1 MARIPIR
8 DYQVGIADGQV
19 APYQNV
25 ENAGA
30 LGRQIGNSIS
40 SIGSDVFAYQSQ
52 QNLVDA
58 RLAQVE
64 RNQALQQDLANA
76 NLDLKNLS
84 LDAISTPDPEAS
96 YASGLDTLKKQ
107 WSEKYNGNPEFASRV
122 GVLARS
128 SGLDVKSA
136 AMRQREQTAVG
147 RFGNTIDTLL
157 RAGGMSGSDA
167 EREANTRQAY
177 SVIDQAVAD
186 GVIRADQGDTQ
197 KQRYTANLQELTLRR
212 RGEQNPD
219 AALADLRAGRYDAID
234 ADKRQGFSELF
245 LRQSEADARQRQ
257 ADADRQ
263 RAIEERDKAEKN
275 AFFAVDLERKVKSGD
290 AGLKDIEAARADD
303 RLTPAQYDSL
313 TTTWDSTQKDRLKQ
327 AEDEKRVAD
336 AIARVDGGAILN
348 PKDKGDRDAVDTWFA
363 QQAKDLQPDDLQ
375 NLITTTSVRTGII
388 PPTVVG
394 QLNGAARGTPER
406 MAWGANTFQT
416 LDQQAPQTLDDLPDE
431 TKRSYR
437 LMSQYLNAGYGPADA
452 QKRVQTDLQVT
463 DQVKNEREKFV
474 KEGGYASPSELA
486 WTWFRG
492 GSDGAARSDQSFW
505 ERGDQGLDNAE
516 LADQVKSA
524 FQRDYAAAYRLTG
537 NDEAA
542 RAEAATNIKK
552 RWWVTDV
559 DGTRRWM
566 QYAPELVYGG
576 RDRASSEWIGQQL
589 IEQASQASGLTADKL
604 RGAVSIMSDQMTSRA
619 ASAGIPPTY
628 GVWRRTDSGVME
640 PIYAA
645 DGSQMRFQPH
655 PPTPGDTHAA
665 DVQKLQDER
674 TRRMDPASYAPGA
687 GEAMP

>member
-1 MARIPIR
+1 MPRIPTR
-8 DYQVGIADGQV
+8 DYQVAIPGGEI

-25 ENAGA
+25 EQAGA
-30 LGRQIGNSIS
+30 LGRQIGNSLS
-40 SIGSDVFAYQSQ
+40 SIAGDVFQYQAT

-58 RLAQVE
+58 RIKKIE
-64 RNQALQQDLANA
+64 RDQSLQQDLANA
-76 NLDLKNLS
+76 GLDIKNLA
-84 LDAISTPDPEAS
+84 LDATNTPDPEAH
-96 YASGLDTLKKQ
+96 YAAGLDTLRKQ
-107 WSEKYNGNPEFASRV
+107 WTEKHGDNPDFVGRV

-136 AMRQREQTAVG
+136 AIRQREQTAVG

-157 RAGGMSGSDA
+157 RTGGMSGSDA
-167 EREANTRQAY
+167 EREANTRQAFD
-177 SVIDQAVAD
+177 VIDRAVAD
-186 GVIRADQGDTQ
+186 GIIRADQGDAQ

-234 ADKRQGFSELF
+234 PDKRQGFSEHF
-245 LRQSEADARQRQ
+245 LRASEADARQRQ

-263 RAIEERDKAEKN
+263 RALEERDKAKDD
-275 AFFAVDLERKVKSGD
+275 AWFTVDLERKVKAGD

-313 TTTWDSTQKDRLKQ
+313 TTTWDATQKARLKQ

-336 AIARVDGGAILN
+336 TIARVDGGAILN
-348 PKDKGDRDAVDTWFA
+348 PKDKDDRDAVDAWFA
-363 QQAKDLQPDDLQ
+363 QQAQGMQPDDLQ

-416 LDQQAPQTLDDLPDE
+416 LDQQAPQTLDELPDD
-431 TKRSYR
+431 TKRTYR
-437 LMSQYLNAGYGPADA
+437 LMGQYLSAGYGPADA
-452 QKRVQTDLQVT
+452 QKRVQADLQVT

-474 KEGGYASPSELA
+474 REGGAASPSELA
-486 WTWFRG
+486 WTWFRSG
-492 GSDGAARSDQSFW
+492 GDGAARSDQSFW
-505 ERGDQGLDNAE
+505 ERGEQGLDDAA
-516 LADQVKSA
+516 LADQVKNA
-524 FQRDYAAAYRLTG
+524 FQRDYAATYRLTG

-559 DGTRRWM
+559 DGNRRWM

-576 RDRASSEWIGQQL
+576 RDRGSSGWLGQQL
-589 IEQASQASGLTADKL
+589 VEQASQTSGMPADTL
-604 RGAVSIMSDQMTSRA
+604 RGNLTIMSDPLTTRA
-619 ASAGIPPTY
+619 ASAGLPPTY
-628 GVWRRTDSGVME
+628 GVWRRTESGLME
-640 PIYAA
+640 PIYEA
-645 DGSQMRFQPH
+645 DGSQMRFQPA
-655 PPTPGDTHAA
+655 PPKPGDAHAA
-665 DVQKLQDER
+665 EVQKMQDER

-687 GEAMP
+687 GGVMP